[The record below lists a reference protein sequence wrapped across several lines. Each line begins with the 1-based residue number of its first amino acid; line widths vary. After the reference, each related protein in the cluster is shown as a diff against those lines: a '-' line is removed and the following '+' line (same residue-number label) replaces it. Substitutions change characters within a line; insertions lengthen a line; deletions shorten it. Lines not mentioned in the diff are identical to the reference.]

1 MVTIGGL
8 PVYDVLL
15 NDAEDGMIK
24 ISLVDDPAVMSD
36 FVAFDRQRPV
46 QMYSVA
52 DPDKRLVYG
61 VVLRADFPIY
71 RRDKEL
77 GEYYV
82 LFKPDTIRAMAEK
95 YLADGLQNETSTMH
109 KTDVDGVQMVQYFIK
124 DTARGMAPDGFADI
138 ADGSLFAEF
147 HVTNDEVWEK
157 VKDGTFRGFSMEAY
171 YTLTPEESVTEVRE
185 IVNDLDG
192 QFAELL
198 KFLKPLLQTNPMSK
212 ISRFKAALAK
222 LLAAFGNVSTDK
234 GVLAW
239 DGDEDLK
246 AGDAVY
252 IEDQEGN
259 RETAPDGDYV
269 TSDAKTIVV
278 ADGKVS
284 EIKDPEAEVGSSGD
298 FGSKA
303 TDKGNLLWEGEEDLK
318 AGDEVFTEDEEGNR
332 IPAADGDYKTED
344 GKVIVVVDGKVS
356 EIRDDEAEVAT
367 EDEERAQRYARIRSA
382 FEESYEEKSR
392 QIIDALTAVFGAD
405 NYNWYLRTAGDD
417 FAVVAEWD
425 EEGGER
431 YFRYAVTWNEDGTA
445 NVSDRAEVKEMYVPI
460 DYEDPFEKEAEEL
473 RAQVETLTAKVAKMS
488 KEPKAKPA
496 HEEAKDAT
504 PNFRQTGIKGL
515 DRIASLMKK

>member
-1 MVTIGGL
+1 MVTIGGI

-24 ISLVDDPAVMSD
+24 ISLVDEPAVMSD
-36 FVAFDRQRPV
+36 FVAFDRQKSV
-46 QMYSVA
+46 KMYSVA
-52 DPDKRLVYG
+52 DSDKRLVYG

-124 DTARGMAPDGFADI
+124 DTARGVNPDGFDEI

-147 HVTNDEVWEK
+147 HVTNDDVWEK

-185 IVNDLDG
+185 IVDDLDG
-192 QFAELL
+192 QFCLAYRNFILNC
-198 KFLKPLLQTNPMSK
+198 KNMSK
-212 ISRFKAALAK
+212 IKRFKAALAK

-252 IEDQEGN
+252 IEDTDGN

-284 EIKDPEAEVGSSGD
+284 EIKDPEAEVSTTEGE

-303 TDKGNLLWEGEEDLK
+303 TDKGTLRWEGEEDLK

-332 IPAADGDYKTED
+332 TPAADGDYKTED

-367 EDEERAQRYARIRSA
+367 EDEERAQRYARIRAA

-392 QIIDALTAVFGAD
+392 QIIDALTAVYGAD
-405 NYNWYLRTAGDD
+405 NYYWYLRTAGDD
-417 FAVVAEWD
+417 FAVVAEW
-425 EEGGER
+425 EEESGAEH

-445 NVSDRAEVKEMYVPI
+445 NVADRTEVKEMFVPI

-488 KEPKAKPA
+488 KEPKGKPA
-496 HEEAKDAT
+496 HEEVKDDAQ
-504 PNFRQTGIKGL
+504 NFRKTGNKGL
-515 DRIASLMKK
+515 DKIAALMSK

>member
-24 ISLVDDPAVMSD
+24 ISLVDKPAVMSD
-36 FVAFDRQRPV
+36 FVAFDRQKSV
-46 QMYSVA
+46 QMYAVA
-52 DPDKRLVYG
+52 DSDKRLVYG

-124 DTARGMAPDGFADI
+124 DTARGVNPEGFDEI

-147 HVTNDEVWEK
+147 HVTNDDVWEK

-185 IVNDLDG
+185 IVDELDD
-192 QFAELL
+192 QFCLAYRNFIHNC
-198 KFLKPLLQTNPMSK
+198 KNMSK
-212 ISRFKAALAK
+212 IKRFKAALAK

-278 ADGKVS
+278 VDGKVS
-284 EIKDPEAEVGSSGD
+284 EIKDPEAEVDSSGD
-298 FGSKA
+298 FGSKS
-303 TDKGNLLWEGEEDLK
+303 TDKGTLRWEGEEDLK

-332 IPAADGDYKTED
+332 TPAADGDYKTED

-356 EIRDDEAEVAT
+356 EIKDDDSQVAT
-367 EDEERAQRYARIRSA
+367 EDEERAQRYARIRGA
-382 FEESYEEKSR
+382 FEESYDDKTR
-392 QIIDALTAVFGAD
+392 RIMDAIGAEVGHH
-405 NYNWYLRTAGDD
+405 NWYLRTAGDD
-417 FAVVAEWD
+417 FAIIDEWD
-425 EEGGER
+425 KDWVDHF
-431 YFRYAVTWNEDGTA
+431 FRYSVTWNEDGTA
-445 NVSDRAEVKEMYVPI
+445 NVADRTEVKEMFVPI

-473 RAQVETLTAKVAKMS
+473 RSQVETLTAKVAKMS
-488 KEPKAKPA
+488 KEPKGKPA
-496 HEEAKDAT
+496 HEEVKDDAQ
-504 PNFRQTGIKGL
+504 NFRKTGNKGL
-515 DRIASLMKK
+515 DKIAALMSK

>member
-15 NDAEDGMIK
+15 DDAEDGMIK
-24 ISLVDDPAVMSD
+24 ISLVDEPAVMSD
-36 FVAFDRQRPV
+36 FVAFDRQKPV

-52 DPDKRLVYG
+52 DSDKRLVYG

-124 DTARGMAPDGFADI
+124 DTARGVNPDGFDEI

-147 HVTNDEVWEK
+147 HVTNDDVWEK

-185 IVNDLDG
+185 IVDDLDG
-192 QFAELL
+192 QFCLAYRNFILNC
-198 KFLKPLLQTNPMSK
+198 KNMSK
-212 ISRFKAALAK
+212 IKRFKAALAK

-252 IEDQEGN
+252 IEDTDGN

-284 EIKDPEAEVGSSGD
+284 EIKDPEAEVSTTEGE

-303 TDKGNLLWEGEEDLK
+303 TDKGTLRWEGEEDLK

-332 IPAADGDYKTED
+332 TPAADGDYKTED

-356 EIRDDEAEVAT
+356 EIKDDEAEVAT
-367 EDEERAQRYARIRSA
+367 EDEERAQRYARIRGA
-382 FEESYEEKSR
+382 FEDSYDEKTR
-392 QIIDALTAVFGAD
+392 RIMDAIGAEVGHYD
-405 NYNWYLRTAGDD
+405 WYLRTAGDD
-417 FAVVAEWD
+417 FAIIAEWD
-425 EEGGER
+425 EDWVDHF
-431 YFRYAVTWNEDGTA
+431 FRYSVTWNEDGTA
-445 NVSDRAEVKEMYVPI
+445 NVADRTEVKEMFVPI

-488 KEPKAKPA
+488 KEPKGKPA
-496 HEEAKDAT
+496 HEEVKDDAQ
-504 PNFRQTGIKGL
+504 NFRKTGNKGL
-515 DRIASLMKK
+515 DKIAALMSK

>member
-24 ISLVDDPAVMSD
+24 ISLVDEPAVMSD
-36 FVAFDRQRPV
+36 FVAFDRQKSV
-46 QMYSVA
+46 QMYAVA
-52 DPDKRLVYG
+52 DSDKRLVYG

-124 DTARGMAPDGFADI
+124 DTARGVNPDGFDEI

-147 HVTNDEVWEK
+147 HVTNDDVWEK

-185 IVNDLDG
+185 IVDDLDG
-192 QFAELL
+192 QFCLAYRNFILNC
-198 KFLKPLLQTNPMSK
+198 KNMSK
-212 ISRFKAALAK
+212 IKRFKAALAK

-234 GVLAW
+234 GILAW

-252 IEDQEGN
+252 IEDTDGN

-278 ADGKVS
+278 VDGKVS
-284 EIKDPEAEVGSSGD
+284 EIKDPEAEVDSSGD
-298 FGSKA
+298 FGSKS
-303 TDKGNLLWEGEEDLK
+303 TDKGTLRWEGEEDLK

-332 IPAADGDYKTED
+332 TPAADGDYKTED

-356 EIRDDEAEVAT
+356 EIKDDDAEVAT
-367 EDEERAQRYARIRSA
+367 EDEERAQRYARVRSA
-382 FEESYEEKSR
+382 FEESYDEKAR
-392 QIIDALTAVFGAD
+392 LIMDALGAEIGH
-405 NYNWYLRTAGDD
+405 NNWYLRTAGDD
-417 FAVVAEWD
+417 FAIVAEWD
-425 EEGGER
+425 ED
-431 YFRYAVTWNEDGTA
+431 YIDHFFRYSVTWNEDGTA
-445 NVSDRAEVKEMYVPI
+445 NVADRTEVKEMFVPI

-488 KEPKAKPA
+488 KEPKGKPA
-496 HEEAKDAT
+496 HEEVKDDAQ
-504 PNFRQTGIKGL
+504 NFRKTGNKGL
-515 DRIASLMKK
+515 DKIAALMSK

>member
-1 MVTIGGL
+1 
-8 PVYDVLL
+8 
-15 NDAEDGMIK
+15 MIK
-24 ISLVDDPAVMSD
+24 ISLVDEPAVMSD
-36 FVAFDRQRPV
+36 FVAFDRQKSV

-52 DPDKRLVYG
+52 DSDKRLVYG

-124 DTARGMAPDGFADI
+124 DTARGVNPDGFDEI

-147 HVTNDEVWEK
+147 HVTNDDVWEK

-185 IVNDLDG
+185 IVDDLDG
-192 QFAELL
+192 QFCLAYRNFILNC
-198 KFLKPLLQTNPMSK
+198 KNMSK
-212 ISRFKAALAK
+212 IKRFKAALAK

-252 IEDQEGN
+252 IEDTDGN

-284 EIKDPEAEVGSSGD
+284 EIKDPEAEVSTTEGE

-303 TDKGNLLWEGEEDLK
+303 TDKGTLRWEGEEDLK

-332 IPAADGDYKTED
+332 TPAADGDYKTED

-367 EDEERAQRYARIRSA
+367 EDEERAQRYARIRGA
-382 FEESYEEKSR
+382 FEDSYDEKTR
-392 QIIDALTAVFGAD
+392 RIMDAIGAEIGHYD
-405 NYNWYLRTAGDD
+405 WYLRTAGDD
-417 FAVVAEWD
+417 FAIIAEWD
-425 EEGGER
+425 EDWVDH

-445 NVSDRAEVKEMYVPI
+445 NVADRTEVKEMFVPI

-473 RAQVETLTAKVAKMS
+473 RAQVETLTAKVANMS
-488 KEPKAKPA
+488 KEPKGKPA
-496 HEEAKDAT
+496 HEEVKDDAQ
-504 PNFRQTGIKGL
+504 NFRKTGNKGL
-515 DRIASLMKK
+515 DKIAALMSK

>member
-1 MVTIGGL
+1 MAVTIDGL

-15 NDAEDGMIK
+15 GDAQDGMIK
-24 ISLVDDPAVMSD
+24 ISFVDEPAVMSD
-36 FVAFDRQRPV
+36 FVAFDRQKPV
-46 QMYSVA
+46 RTYSVA
-52 DPDKRLVYG
+52 DPEKRLVYG

-109 KTDVDGVQMVQYFIK
+109 RTDVDGVQMVQYFIK
-124 DTARGMAPDGFADI
+124 DTARGMAPDGFDDI

-147 HVTNDEVWEK
+147 HIVNDDVWEK

-171 YTLTPEESVTEVRE
+171 YTLTPEESVAEVKE
-185 IVNDLDG
+185 IVEDLDG
-192 QFAELL
+192 QFEKLL
-198 KFLKPLLQTNPMSK
+198 KPFFHTNMSK
-212 ISRFKAALAK
+212 MTRFKAALAK
-222 LLAAFGNVSTDK
+222 LFAAFGNVSTDK

-246 AGDAVY
+246 AGDPVF
-252 IEDQEGN
+252 IEDRDGN

-284 EIKDPEAEVGSSGD
+284 EIRDPEAEVDSSGD
-298 FGSKA
+298 FGSKS
-303 TDKGNLLWEGEEDLK
+303 TDKGTLLWEGEEDLA

-332 IPAADGDYKTED
+332 TPAADGEYRTED

-367 EDEERAQRYARIRSA
+367 EGELRAARYARIRGA
-382 FEESYEEKSR
+382 FEESYDEKTR
-392 QIIDALTAVFGAD
+392 RIIDALGAAIEGEK
-405 NYNWYLRTAGDD
+405 WYLRDAGDD
-417 FAVVAEWD
+417 FAVTAEWAED
-425 EEGGER
+425 
-431 YFRYAVTWNEDGTA
+431 YIDHFFRYSVTWNEDGTA
-445 NVSDRAEVKEMYVPI
+445 NVADRTEVKEMFVPL

-473 RAQVETLTAKVAKMS
+473 RAQVETLTAKVAKMA
-488 KEPKAKPA
+488 KAPKAKPA
-496 HEEAKDAT
+496 HEEVKTDPQT
-504 PNFRQTGIKGL
+504 FRTTGVKGL
-515 DRIASLMKK
+515 DIIAALMKK

>member
-1 MVTIGGL
+1 MAVTIDGL

-15 NDAEDGMIK
+15 GDAQDGMIK
-24 ISLVDDPAVMSD
+24 ISLVDEPAVMSD
-36 FVAFDRQRPV
+36 FVAFDRQKPV
-46 QMYSVA
+46 RTYSVA

-82 LFKPDTIRAMAEK
+82 LFKSDTIRAMAEK

-109 KTDVDGVQMVQYFIK
+109 GTDVDGVQMVQYFIK
-124 DTARGMAPDGFADI
+124 DTARGMAPDGFDDI

-147 HVTNDEVWEK
+147 HVTNDDVWEK

-185 IVNDLDG
+185 IVDDLDG
-192 QFAELL
+192 QFCLAYRNFIHNC
-198 KFLKPLLQTNPMSK
+198 KNMSK
-212 ISRFKAALAK
+212 INRFKAALAK

-259 RETAPDGDYV
+259 RETAPDGDYI

-278 ADGKVS
+278 SDGKVS
-284 EIKDPEAEVGSSGD
+284 EIRDPEAEVSTTEGE

-303 TDKGNLLWEGEEDLK
+303 TDKGTLRWEGEEDLK

-332 IPAADGDYKTED
+332 TPAADGDYKTED

-356 EIRDDEAEVAT
+356 EIKDDEAEVAT
-367 EDEERAQRYARIRSA
+367 EDEERAQRYARVRAA
-382 FEESYEEKSR
+382 FEESYDEKTR
-392 QIIDALTAVFGAD
+392 RIIDALGAEIGHD
-405 NYNWYLRTAGDD
+405 DWYLRTAGDD
-417 FAVVAEWD
+417 FAIIAEWD
-425 EEGGER
+425 EEWVDHF
-431 YFRYAVTWNEDGTA
+431 FRYSVAWNEDGTA
-445 NVSDRAEVKEMYVPI
+445 NVADRTEVKEMFVPI

-496 HEEAKDAT
+496 HEEAKDDAKT
-504 PNFRQTGIKGL
+504 FRQTGIKGL
-515 DRIASLMKK
+515 DRIASLMGK

>member
-8 PVYDVLL
+8 PVYDALVM
-15 NDAEDGMIK
+15 DDDCGMVK

-36 FVAFDRQRPV
+36 FQAFDNARRMQT
-46 QMYSVA
+46 YSVM
-52 DPDKRLVYG
+52 DEEKRLVRG
-61 VVLRADFPIY
+61 VVMRADFPIY
-71 RRDKEL
+71 RRDERL
-77 GEYYV
+77 GEYYIIY
-82 LFKPDTIRAMAEK
+82 KAETIRRMAEK
-95 YLADGLQNETSTMH
+95 YLADGLQNEVSTMH

-124 DTARGMAPDGFADI
+124 GDGVSVTGFDDI

-147 HVTNDEVWEK
+147 HVLNDEVWEA
-157 VKDGTFRGFSMEAY
+157 VKDGTYKGFSLEGYFDLA
-171 YTLTPEESVTEVRE
+171 PERDTHTVEE
-185 IVNDLDG
+185 IVDDLDG
-192 QFAELL
+192 QFKAI
-198 KFLKPLLQTNPMSK
+198 LKPILTKNMSK
-212 ISRFKAALAK
+212 IKRFKAALAK

-252 IEDQEGN
+252 IEDTDGN

-284 EIKDPEAEVGSSGD
+284 EIKDPEAEVSTTEGE

-303 TDKGNLLWEGEEDLK
+303 TDKGTLRWEGEEDLK

-332 IPAADGDYKTED
+332 TPAADGDYKTED

-356 EIRDDEAEVAT
+356 EIKDDEAEVAT
-367 EDEERAQRYARIRSA
+367 EDEERAQRYARIRGA
-382 FEESYEEKSR
+382 FEDSYDEKTR
-392 QIIDALTAVFGAD
+392 RIMDAIGAEVGH
-405 NYNWYLRTAGDD
+405 YNWYLRTAGDN
-417 FAVVAEWD
+417 FAIIAEWD
-425 EEGGER
+425 KDWVDH

-445 NVSDRAEVKEMYVPI
+445 NVADRTEVKEMFVPI

-488 KEPKAKPA
+488 KEPKGKPA
-496 HEEAKDAT
+496 HEEVKDDAQ
-504 PNFRQTGIKGL
+504 NFRKTGNKGL
-515 DRIASLMKK
+515 DKIAALMSK

>member
-15 NDAEDGMIK
+15 DDAEDGMIK
-24 ISLVDDPAVMSD
+24 ISLVDEPAVMSD
-36 FVAFDRQRPV
+36 FVAFDRQKPV

-52 DPDKRLVYG
+52 DSDKRLVYG

-71 RRDKEL
+71 RKDKKF

-124 DTARGMAPDGFADI
+124 DTDRGMSPEGFDDI

-147 HVTNDEVWEK
+147 HVTNDDVWEK

-171 YTLTPEESVTEVRE
+171 YTLTPEESVTEVCE
-185 IVNDLDG
+185 IVDDLDG
-192 QFAELL
+192 QFCLAYRNFIHNC
-198 KFLKPLLQTNPMSK
+198 KNMSK
-212 ISRFKAALAK
+212 IKRFKAALAK

-239 DGDEDLK
+239 DGEEDLK

-252 IEDQEGN
+252 VEDADGN

-284 EIKDPEAEVGSSGD
+284 EIKDPEAEVSTTED
-298 FGSKA
+298 EFGSKA
-303 TDKGNLLWEGEEDLK
+303 TDKGTLRWEGEEDLK

-332 IPAADGDYKTED
+332 TPAADGDYKTED

-356 EIRDDEAEVAT
+356 EIKDDEAEVAT
-367 EDEERAQRYARIRSA
+367 EDEERAQHFARIRSA
-382 FEESYEEKSR
+382 FEESYEER
-392 QIIDALTAVFGAD
+392 TNQIVEALRAD
-405 NYNWYLRTAGDD
+405 IGNDNFYVRTAGDD
-417 FAVVAEWD
+417 FVVINSWDGEWMPH
-425 EEGGER
+425 

-445 NVSDRAEVKEMYVPI
+445 NVADRAEVKEMFVPI

-473 RAQVETLTAKVAKMS
+473 RSQVETLTAKVAKMS

-496 HEEAKDAT
+496 HEEAKDDAQ
-504 PNFRQTGIKGL
+504 NFRKTGVKGL
-515 DRIASLMKK
+515 DKIASLMSK

>member
-24 ISLVDDPAVMSD
+24 ISLVDEPAVMSD
-36 FVAFDRQRPV
+36 FVAFDRQKSV
-46 QMYSVA
+46 KMYSVA
-52 DPDKRLVYG
+52 DSDKRLVYG

-124 DTARGMAPDGFADI
+124 DTARGVNPDGFDEI

-147 HVTNDEVWEK
+147 HVTNDDVWEK

-185 IVNDLDG
+185 IVDDMDG
-192 QFAELL
+192 QFCLAYRNFILNC
-198 KFLKPLLQTNPMSK
+198 KNMSK
-212 ISRFKAALAK
+212 IKRFKAALAK

-252 IEDQEGN
+252 IEDTDGN

-284 EIKDPEAEVGSSGD
+284 EIRDPEAEVDSSGD
-298 FGSKA
+298 FGSKV
-303 TDKGNLLWEGEEDLK
+303 TDKGDLIWEGEEDLA

-332 IPAADGDYKTED
+332 TPAADGEYRTED

-367 EDEERAQRYARIRSA
+367 EDEERAQRYARIRAA
-382 FEESYEEKSR
+382 FEDSYDEKTHR
-392 QIIDALTAVFGAD
+392 IIDALGAAIEGE
-405 NYNWYLRTAGDD
+405 NWYLRDAGDD
-417 FAVVAEWD
+417 FAVVEEWTED
-425 EEGGER
+425 YIDDH
-431 YFRYAVTWNEDGTA
+431 YFRYSVTWNEDGTA
-445 NVSDRAEVKEMYVPI
+445 NVADRTEVKEMFVPL
-460 DYEDPFEKEAEEL
+460 DYEDPFEKEADEL

-496 HEEAKDAT
+496 HEEAKDDAQ
-504 PNFRQTGIKGL
+504 NFRRTGNKGL
-515 DRIASLMKK
+515 DRIAALMSK